1 MAITVG
7 VVRETLSGERRV
19 ALTPRVCEALGG
31 QGMTAMVE
39 HGAGE
44 AAGYPD
50 YDYAA
55 RGIRLAARADVF
67 KESAILV
74 QVRTPGANQGGAAAQ
89 DLAQYRA
96 GQVVI
101 GLGEPLTSVTENQA
115 MATAG
120 TTFFAL
126 ELVPRITRAQSMDVL
141 SSMANLAGYKAAL
154 MAASALPKVLPMM
167 TTAAGTVSPA
177 KALVLGAGVAGLQ
190 AIATLRRLGAVVS
203 GYDVRAAAKEQI
215 ESLGARCLTLDL
227 QAAEGTGGYAQAM
240 DEDFYRR
247 QRDLLTAALREQ
259 DIVITTAAVP
269 GKRAPI
275 LITAGMAAGLAPGSV
290 ILDLAAER
298 GGNCELTRPG
308 ETVIQNG
315 VQIAGPVN
323 VPSLVLFHASQMYA
337 ANIAAFL
344 KVIVVKG
351 QFKID
356 IADEI
361 VRETLVAREGRVVQ
375 ERLQPAA
382 GVGERVSVEVA

>member
-7 VVRETLSGERRV
+7 VVRETQEGERRV

-31 QGMTAMVE
+31 LGMTALVE
-39 HGAGE
+39 QGAGE

-50 YDYAA
+50 ADYTA
-55 RGIRLAARADVF
+55 RNVRLAPRADVF
-67 KESAILV
+67 KEAAILV
-74 QVRTPGANQGGAAAQ
+74 QVRTPGANQGSAAAQ
-89 DLAQYRA
+89 DLAHYRA

-101 GLGEPLTSVTENQA
+101 GLGEPLTSAAENQA
-115 MATAG
+115 MAAAG

-154 MAASALPKVLPMM
+154 IAANALPKVLPMM

-190 AIATLRRLGAVVS
+190 AIATVRRLGAVVS

-215 ESLGARCLTLDL
+215 ESLGARCLALDL
-227 QAAEGTGGYAQAM
+227 KTAEGTGGYAQAM

-247 QRDLLTAALREQ
+247 QRELLTAALREQ

-275 LITAGMAAGLAPGSV
+275 LITGEMAAGMAPGSV
-290 ILDLAAER
+290 IVDLAAER
-298 GGNCELTRPG
+298 GGNCELTKAG
-308 ETVIQNG
+308 ETVVHNG
-315 VQIAGPVN
+315 VQIIGPVN
-323 VPSLVLFHASQMYA
+323 VPSMVPFHASQMYA

-344 KVIVVKG
+344 KIIVSKG
-351 QFKID
+351 AMKID
-356 IADEI
+356 TADEI
-361 VRETLVAREGRVVQ
+361 VRESLVARDGHIVNEK
-375 ERLQPAA
+375 LLPAA
-382 GVGERVSVEVA
+382 ERTGERVSA